1 LAEAAY
7 RSCHFSFSGLR
18 AKQPF
23 SSSAETK
30 KYTHTIP
37 INHTETA
44 VQIWSREMNS
54 RQWIRIL
61 VSSLIVLRFSQ
72 SISFCSTPITL
83 SAGQTIPFH
92 VEEEDNLLT
101 AAQHFCLRYFIGESD
116 CQRIVKFHREKCFP
130 KNDTPVQGGT
140 EAGGE
145 RDNEKSQVNEG
156 FQSPASTNE
165 IDYSQRVGPI
175 LSVTHKE
182 VRQNLQTYF
191 GETPED
197 AIKRFCGMLKLNP
210 VECQQVRETFLKL
223 ISSKESPTI
232 DKHSLSAKGDDS
244 ESSDSPAPSPSSPS
258 HWNNIS
264 SHITMFLNQYWNYI
278 LLLVTVVYVILEN
291 PIQL

>member
-1 LAEAAY
+1 
-7 RSCHFSFSGLR
+7 
-18 AKQPF
+18 
-23 SSSAETK
+23 
-30 KYTHTIP
+30 
-37 INHTETA
+37 
-44 VQIWSREMNS
+44 MNCG
-54 RQWIRIL
+54 QWIRIL